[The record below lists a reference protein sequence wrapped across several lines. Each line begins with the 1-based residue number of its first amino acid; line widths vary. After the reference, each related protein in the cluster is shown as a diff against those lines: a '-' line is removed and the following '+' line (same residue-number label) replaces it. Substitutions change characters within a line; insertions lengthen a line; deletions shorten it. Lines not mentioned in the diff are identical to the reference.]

1 MEFQPSNKNKDIH
14 QTTMMQEHLQ
24 GLALV
29 RTESELEK
37 TVDYD
42 SAIDILLVIGRTGK
56 RRSES

>member
-29 RTESELEK
+29 RIESELEK

-42 SAIDILLVIGRTGK
+42 SAIDILL
-56 RRSES
+56 